1 MSAFVLK
8 IQDLDEQG
16 RRWELPISQSWVATA
31 LQGTDLKAGA
41 EPGSLRVHAQRNGHD
56 ILVQGTVEAG
66 MIAECARCLE
76 DVTLQVGLEL
86 AVLLSPEHT
95 RPARADE
102 VEIRSDEINRD
113 YYGGSEVILDSIVRE
128 LLLLEVPMKPLC
140 SEECEGIAV
149 PARLRPPEEVFGRS
163 AVDARL
169 APLLKFK
176 EELSNS
182 EE

>member
-8 IQDLDEQG
+8 IQDLDELG
-16 RRWELPISQSWVATA
+16 RQWEFPIPRTWVATA
-31 LQGTDLKAGA
+31 LQGTELKPGA
-41 EPGSLRVHAQRNGHD
+41 ESGSLRVLAQRNGHD
-56 ILVQGTVEAG
+56 ILVQGTVDAT
-66 MIAECARCLE
+66 MTAECARCLE
-76 DVTLQVGLEL
+76 DVPLELGFDL

-95 RPARADE
+95 RPEGADE
-102 VEIRSDEINRD
+102 VEVRPDDVNRD
-113 YYGGSEVILDSIVRE
+113 YYGGTEVILDAIVRE

-140 SEECEGIAV
+140 SEECKGISV
-149 PARLRPPEEVFGRS
+149 PAGLLPPEEVFGRS

-169 APLLKFK
+169 APLLKLK